1 MKKIIDIYKNI
12 KAKNYQGFNVG
23 ELIEHL
29 QTIPKD
35 KRVLLNMDGEEPLN
49 IIQVSYQND
58 NSIVLNSFYEDEFEG
73 DDEYR
78 IREVSNDKTK

>member
-1 MKKIIDIYKNI
+1 MIKSI

-35 KRVLLNMDGEEPLN
+35 KRVLLNIDGEEPVN
-49 IIQVSYQND
+49 IIQASYQND

-73 DDEYR
+73 E
-78 IREVSNDKTK
+78 END